1 MLAFALGK
9 KEQKRDAEERTHER
23 TKKESHE
30 DDDIIIGTGK

>member
-23 TKKESHE
+23 TKESHE
-30 DDDIIIGTGK
+30 DDIIIGTGK